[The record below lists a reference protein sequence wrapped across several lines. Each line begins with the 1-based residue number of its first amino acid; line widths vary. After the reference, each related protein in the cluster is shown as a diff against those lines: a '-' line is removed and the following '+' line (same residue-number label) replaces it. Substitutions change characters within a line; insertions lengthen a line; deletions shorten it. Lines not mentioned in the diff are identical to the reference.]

1 MLFIVGG
8 AGIAVPLSYLDLLL
22 NNDDSKIE
30 SLKVVWAVREE
41 EFLTECLEVDFRGLV
56 GDERLAV
63 SAFVT
68 AALEEGRT
76 VRKGVKV
83 QRGRPDVT
91 KEIEEV
97 AEEVGFDGGLAVVAC
112 GPGKMADDSRRAVVR
127 LLGRGYGKVEYFE
140 ESFNW

>member
-22 NNDDSKIE
+22 NNEDSKTE
-30 SLKVVWAVREE
+30 NLKIVWAVREE
-41 EFLTECLEVDFRGLV
+41 EFLNECLEVDFRGLV

-68 AALEEGRT
+68 AALEEGGLG
-76 VRKGVKV
+76 RKGVKV
-83 QRGRPDVT
+83 QKGRPDVVR
-91 KEIEEV
+91 EIEDA
-97 AEEVGFDGGLAVVAC
+97 AEEAGFEAGLAVVAC
-112 GPGKMADDSRRAVVR
+112 GPGKMADDSRRTVVE